1 MGVLSETRQVKIPAS
16 MGGVDIDGDNL
27 VTIIDLF
34 LVIFLWF
41 AFCLALL
48 LCYAVFD
55 TFDKIQRRKDMEQR
69 NEVEILHPQDEFEK
83 LNEDSETDDTDESA
97 VDSLDGVTIDC
108 NGECAHFC
116 PTKDLA

>member
-1 MGVLSETRQVKIPAS
+1 MGVLSETRQVKIPAI

-55 TFDKIQRRKDMEQR
+55 TFDKIQRRKDMELR
-69 NEVEILHPQDEFEK
+69 NEVEMLDPQDEFEK
-83 LNEDSETDDTDESA
+83 LNEEDSDTDES
-97 VDSLDGVTIDC
+97 VVGDLDGVTIEC
-108 NGECAHFC
+108 NGECAHFSSN
-116 PTKDLA
+116 KDLA